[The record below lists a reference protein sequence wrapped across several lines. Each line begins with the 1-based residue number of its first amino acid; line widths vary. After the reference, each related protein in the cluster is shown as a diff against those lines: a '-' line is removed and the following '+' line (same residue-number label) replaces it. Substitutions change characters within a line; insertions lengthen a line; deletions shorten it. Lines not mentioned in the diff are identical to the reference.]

1 MGDTIRRSGKG
12 GPPAAPA
19 PPHSLLAPIYGRMLK
34 GAGVEVNGSRAW
46 DMQVTDPR
54 VWRRLAMRG
63 SLGLGEAYVDGWWD
77 AARLDEFFSRVIYA
91 KVAQRIANLP
101 KRIVD
106 GIAALGNLQRIHRS
120 AEVGQV
126 HYDLSNEL
134 YQAMLGERMVYT
146 CGYWRDA
153 TTLDGAQENKLELV
167 CRKLEIEPGMRV
179 LDVGCGWGSFAKYAA
194 ERHDVSVIGIT
205 ISDEQATLARA
216 MCRGLPVEIRVQ
228 DYREVRGKFDRIV
241 SLGMI
246 EHVGRKNY
254 GLYMDIVR
262 RLLADEGRFV
272 LQTIGRN
279 DSGSGI
285 DPWVTRYIFPNSEIP
300 TLQRITAAIDGR
312 LKMEDWHNFGLDY
325 DRTLMAWHNN
335 FSAAWPRFAGEFG
348 DRFYR
353 LWSYYLLM
361 FAGVFRARELD
372 LWQIVMSPHGVKG
385 DYRRP
390 LY

>member
-19 PPHSLLAPIYGRMLK
+19 LPHSLLAPIYGRMLK

-167 CRKLEIEPGMRV
+167 CRKLELEPGMRV

-194 ERHDVSVIGIT
+194 ERHDVSVVGIT